1 MIYSMNH
8 WLDYTRIFFQI
19 NLSTTPTSVKI
30 NGINHAFTLNNNTLS
45 FNTELNNETF
55 TIIVNSEPKIIT
67 VKPFE
72 DKDRSKRL
80 ASLVKINK
88 GWEPFYTI
96 PYCDLEL
103 LNFQFYD
110 NEWRPIK
117 VQSRNNNPTWNI
129 NPESNLMKDTYLNTV
144 IICRVFHLNQ
154 PLYTLVDSVTD
165 TWIPIARL
173 PGGYHV
179 IITGIKQ
186 PSSSSSFFIEI
197 NTPQKFYE
205 KDYWIDNTV

>member
-129 NPESNLMKDTYLNTV
+129 NPESNLRKDTYLNTV

-165 TWIPIARL
+165 TWIPIASL

-186 PSSSSSFFIEI
+186 PSSSSSSFIEI

>member
-8 WLDYTRIFFQI
+8 WLDYTRIFFQVS
-19 NLSTTPTSVKI
+19 LSTTPTSVTI
-30 NGINHAFTLNNNTLS
+30 NGVQHAFTLNNNTLS

-55 TIIVNSEPKIIT
+55 TISINSEPKIIT
-67 VKPFE
+67 VNPFE
-72 DKDRSKRL
+72 DKDHSKRL
-80 ASLVKINK
+80 SSLIKINK
-88 GWEPFYTI
+88 DFEPVYTI

-110 NEWRPIK
+110 NEWRQIK
-117 VQSRNNNPTWNI
+117 VQSRNNNPTWDI
-129 NPESNLMKDTYLNTV
+129 NPTSNLMKDTYLNTLT
-144 IICRVFHLNQ
+144 ICRVFSLNQ

-165 TWIPIARL
+165 TWTLITSL

-179 IITGIKQ
+179 IITGIQQ
-186 PSSSSSFFIEI
+186 PSASPFFLEI
-197 NTPQKFYE
+197 NTPKKLYE